1 MNIYQKGFK
10 AWCKI
15 PHVTRAPL
23 ICTITEVHESG
34 CAVDLPCTMRG
45 ISKAFV
51 KHSDMELIK
60 EQPKPAKQTKEIAP
74 ADSPYGRIKQRF
86 VEMSRSK
93 PPQRPEPKREEPI
106 QKQAS
111 KPKEAGSIYQLL
123 NHDDLTPEEI
133 KLMQEIEQERQ

>member
-1 MNIYQKGFK
+1 MKVGQK

-15 PHVTRAPL
+15 PHVTRAQL

-34 CAVDLPCTMRG
+34 CSVDLPCTMRG

-51 KHSDMELIK
+51 KHADMELIK
-60 EQPKPAKQTKEIAP
+60 LQPKPAKQKKVVAP
-74 ADSPYGRIKQRF
+74 PDSTYGRIKQRL

-93 PPQRPEPKREEPI
+93 PPERPEPKRIQPI

-111 KPKEAGSIYQLL
+111 KPKEAGSIFQLL

-133 KLMQEIEQERQ
+133 KLMQEIEKERQ